1 MSTRFFTSWV
11 RRGAAAGILEVD
23 PIAGPYAGPATFK
36 PDVTLAKDGASQPV
50 LPGPELTL
58 LGPGAVV
65 GIDPRQI
72 VRTDPAPGAT
82 AVEDNYLVL
91 AELARPDL
99 PWLFTPAAPNA
110 ASRLR
115 PWLVLVVVDASRTKL
130 QPGKPLPRITVSDT
144 ELPDLNDSWGW
155 AHAQATVDGAAADA
169 TAALGP
175 PSGGNA
181 VSRLLCPRRLQPD
194 TAYLACLVPST
205 QAGVQ
210 AGLGLAQAAGPGL
223 ALAWTAGAGQDV
235 VLPVYYSWT
244 FSTGD
249 AGDFKSLVQ
258 RLVGVGPDT
267 IAGFGTRTI
276 DVSSPWESPPQLG
289 DGMTIELDGALGIGV
304 DRPGTLTPDAL
315 TTFQN
320 RLTGLLNFPADLQPT
335 NPSGDPT
342 LSAVAPPIYA
352 GRHAGQVRVPTDPG
366 WLRTLNLD
374 PKRRIEAAF
383 GTRYVQDHQEFLMAR
398 AWDQLGAVREANR
411 LRALAELAAEVAD
424 RLHARHIATLSPSE
438 IFSVAA
444 PARTRVVMGETGTLL
459 ATAAATAMPSGAI
472 SVAFTRLARP
482 LGPLGRRAFNRTT
495 PTMVAKGLANM
506 LQLEAPASQLDGL
519 GQTLATGPSANQATP
534 DATGR
539 MISRAWQGM
548 IATEQTLPT
557 GGDNSAVRQAMSGGG
572 GHGTGL
578 GLVKGTPTILMAFRP
593 PVAADPSSL
602 AGTLSNALLPSGRIV
617 KRLDGRI
624 QVPSNLGG
632 GNTTRPVM
640 ACPQFTAPLALAL
653 IQEHPEY
660 LLPGLGNFPDDR
672 VTLLVANSPW
682 VESFIAGVNHEMNR
696 ELLWRDYPSDQR
708 GTSFQY
714 FWPRPDG
721 QPDLP
726 PITQW
731 PLATPLGSNGAANGP
746 DVEKMLVLLVR
757 GEVLRRFPRTIVY
770 AAPGMIV
777 PGIVETL
784 GLNTG
789 VDWTA
794 PQFLLRLDSK
804 TTAFAYPL
812 TRDDVH
818 SNVPAGKAG
827 MYFVFSE
834 PVTGPRFNFDEPSDT
849 PPADWTDLDWSRVP
863 TARGFAIAG
872 SDIAQ
877 PPPDNGADPRHWNRD
892 AADIARIAFAR
903 PYRVGFHADEL
914 LAKVPNG

>member
-23 PIAGPYAGPATFK
+23 PVTGPYTGPATFK
-36 PDVTLAKDGASQPV
+36 PDVTLAKDGTAQPV
-50 LPGPELTL
+50 LAGPELTL

-115 PWLVLVVVDASRTKL
+115 PWLVLVVVDASLAKL
-130 QPGKPLPRITVSDT
+130 QPGKPLARITVSDA

-155 AHAQATVDGAAADA
+155 THAQATVDGVAADA

-210 AGLGLAQAAGPGL
+210 AGLGLQQGAGPGL

-258 RLVGVGPDT
+258 RLVGVGPDS
-267 IAGFGTRTI
+267 ISGFGTRTI

-304 DRPGTLTPDAL
+304 DRPGTLTDDAR
-315 TTFQN
+315 TAFET
-320 RLTGLLNFPADLQPT
+320 RLTGLLNFPADLNPT
-335 NPSGDPT
+335 GDPT
-342 LSAVAPPIYA
+342 FSAVAPPIYA
-352 GRHAGQVRVPTDPG
+352 GRHAGQIVVPANPG

-374 PKRRIEAAF
+374 PRRRIAAAF

-424 RLHARHIATLSPSE
+424 RLHTRHIGTLSPSE
-438 IFSVAA
+438 LFSVAA
-444 PARTRVVMGETGTLL
+444 PARTRVVMGATGTLQ
-459 ATAAATAMPSGAI
+459 ATAAATALPSGALT
-472 SVAFTRLARP
+472 VAFTRLARP
-482 LGPLGRRAFNRTT
+482 LGPLGRRAFNSTT
-495 PTMVAKGLANM
+495 PAIVVKGLANT
-506 LQLEAPASQLDGL
+506 LQVESAASQLDGL
-519 GQTLATGPSANQATP
+519 GQTLATGPSTNQVTQ

-539 MISRAWQGM
+539 MISRAWQGL
-548 IATEQTLPT
+548 IATEQTLSPV
-557 GGDNSAVRQAMSGGG
+557 GDVTAIRQAMSGGG
-572 GHGTGL
+572 SRSPGFGL
-578 GLVKGTPTILMAFRP
+578 KMGTPTILMTFRP
-593 PVAADPSSL
+593 PVAADPPSL
-602 AGTLSNALLPSGRIV
+602 AGILSNALLPSSRIV

-624 QVPSNLGG
+624 QVPENLGG
-632 GNTTRPVM
+632 GNTTRPIM
-640 ACPQFTAPLALAL
+640 ACPQLTAPLALAL

-696 ELLWRDYPSDQR
+696 ELLWREYPTDQR
-708 GTSFQY
+708 GTPFQY

-721 QPDLP
+721 KPDLP

-731 PLATPLGSNGAANGP
+731 SLTTALGANGAANGP
-746 DVEKMLVLLVR
+746 DVETMLVLLVR
-757 GEVLRRFPRTIVY
+757 GEVLRRYPRTIVY
-770 AAPGMIV
+770 AAPGIIV
-777 PGIVETL
+777 PGIIETL
-784 GLNTG
+784 GLNTA

-818 SNVPAGKAG
+818 SNIPAGKAG

-834 PVTGPRFNFDEPSDT
+834 PVMGPRFNFDEPSAT
-849 PPADWTDLDWSRVP
+849 PPADWTDLDWGRVP

-877 PPPDNGADPRHWNRD
+877 PPPDNGPDPRQWNRD

-914 LAKVPNG
+914 LAQVPNG